1 MVDLPAPIMP
11 TSTTERF
18 PRAATIAASWDTL
31 AITGKTVSD
40 IKNTCNIN
48 GRQRINELCRIPV
61 TYTTPC
67 ASVASTSC
75 SLYPDMVTATG
86 RPNRPI
92 SPPSS
97 LAMPS
102 LFRFLTVVAVIVG
115 VVYGVIFALA
125 NFVNPKPREMTVTIQ
140 PDKFL
145 KK

>member
-1 MVDLPAPIMP
+1 
-11 TSTTERF
+11 
-18 PRAATIAASWDTL
+18 
-31 AITGKTVSD
+31 VSD
-40 IKNTCNIN
+40 K
-48 GRQRINELCRIPV
+48 GWQVCRIPV
-61 TYTTPC
+61 TYTTPS

-75 SLYPDMVTATG
+75 SLYPDRVTAPGGT
-86 RPNRPI
+86 NRPI

-97 LAMPS
+97 LIMPS

-125 NFVNPKPREMTVTIQ
+125 NFVNPKPREMTVTVQ